1 MSGAGEPG
9 DLGGD
14 PACWAHLDELHAD
27 RRDAAPPADPESAG
41 STRPDLDRR
50 EHIEQLVV
58 DFYREVAMDDL
69 LGPIFAA
76 EGVDWAVHIPK
87 LVDFWAW
94 QLLGEQAYERNPLR
108 AHEPVHA
115 RHPFRTEHYLRWL
128 DLFESTLDGSFQGP
142 LAETARGRARRMA
155 GALQRLLRGE
165 SAPGGD
171 AVAPLLRPARRV
183 NG

>member
-1 MSGAGEPG
+1 MTSEPRPE

-14 PACWAHLDELHAD
+14 PACWAHLDDPETT
-27 RRDAAPPADPESAG
+27 PTSGSEPADTG
-41 STRPDLDRR
+41 RPDLARR
-50 EHIEQLVV
+50 DDIERFVV
-58 DFYREVAMDDL
+58 DFYRQVAMDDL

-76 EGVDWAVHIPK
+76 EHVDWSVHIPK

-94 QLLGEQAYERNPLR
+94 QLLGEEAYERNPLR

-115 RHPFRTEHYLRWL
+115 RNPFRAEHYLRWL
-128 DLFESTLDGSFQGP
+128 DLFESTLDRSFAGP

-165 SAPGGD
+165 SAPGG
-171 AVAPLLRPARRV
+171 APVAPLLRPARRAA
-183 NG
+183 G